1 MITLDHTILRVRDL
15 EKSIRFYQE
24 VLGFKHEGKLD
35 RFEIIRVH
43 DGFTIDL
50 VESDPKDQ
58 VHYAFCMGR
67 KSFNEIHARL
77 KSLNIPFGSGP
88 HSKITGSLQQNGPVP
103 KVWLMPCIL
112 MIRAGTLSKYA
123 LMRYDDRATGQY
135 RCR

>member
-1 MITLDHTILRVRDL
+1 MITLDHTVLNVRDL
-15 EKSIRFYQE
+15 DKSIRFYQE

-67 KSFNEIHARL
+67 KTFNEIYARL
-77 KSLNIPFGSGP
+77 NRLAGLSSREKYRPTNGGRIANMADPFG
-88 HSKITGSLQQNGPVP
+88 NGFC
-103 KVWLMPCIL
+103 LIEF
-112 MIRAGTLSKYA
+112 IERG
-123 LMRYDDRATGQY
+123 YDEIIANPL
-135 RCR
+135 

>member
-1 MITLDHTILRVRDL
+1 L

-58 VHYAFCMGR
+58 IHYVFCMGR
-67 KSFNEIHARL
+67 KTFNEIYARL
-77 KSLNIPFGSGP
+77 KSLNIPFG
-88 HSKITGSLQQNGPVP
+88 NGPYSRDNGQPPVKWP
-103 KVWLMPCIL
+103 DAKGIADALYFDDPSGHIIE
-112 MIRAGTLSKYA
+112 IRTYEA
-123 LMRYDDRATGQY
+123 
-135 RCR
+135 